1 MNKLLPYYLTRLC
14 NKLIHL
20 FTTVNNYYILN
31 TILLLNIS
39 SLVFAQPDSNIQL
52 ANEYLVK
59 GEKQKAIELYR
70 EAIKNDQN
78 ISLVHN
84 NYLNTLADLGLY
96 DEAQRYLSRVVKRY
110 PDNLIYQID
119 AAWIYLRSS
128 DVSRAKKLIKELIDA
143 NKTNTGRIKLIADQL
158 MSRSLAEYS
167 IQALLASR
175 KAYNNPTLFCMELAM
190 LYRIRGQKEDMIN
203 EYIAYVTQ
211 DTYNL
216 QYVKNVLQVL
226 LEPEDMDILE
236 QKLLDYAQLYPDK
249 EVYSDLLI
257 WLSLQKKN
265 FFNAFIQAR
274 ALDRRTD
281 SFGERTMDVAR
292 LALSN
297 GDYEIARQAYR
308 WIIKTYPGG
317 AYYIQARR
325 GLIESR
331 EEALR
336 KTYPINPINTDSAKQ
351 LVSDYQVFIADVK
364 PALPA
369 WEAQRSLARL
379 YNEWLDD
386 KITAINLLNE
396 VITAGQSSKALVAQ
410 AKLDLGDIYL
420 QKGEWWE
427 STLLYS
433 QVEKTMKETELG
445 YEAKLKNAKLW
456 YYKGDFKLAAE
467 HLDVLKEAT
476 SREIAND
483 AMELSIRIKEN
494 LAMDSSG
501 MALRVL
507 AHAELLLQQNKT
519 DKALKIIDE
528 IKQGKIKIA
537 AEETSLQGNDVD
549 RNLTKDSIWVSFPNY
564 AILDEVYW
572 LEAEIFFKK
581 GQYNRAIERLDK
593 IIEEFPTDVLADD
606 AFFRKAE
613 MYQEQFGQ
621 PERAQNL
628 YLEFLNRFPG
638 SIYAAEA
645 RKRYRKL
652 RGDLAPDQF

>member
-1 MNKLLPYYLTRLC
+1 MNKFSSHHSKNLWKTV
-14 NKLIHL
+14 IHL
-20 FTTVNNYYILN
+20 FTTLNNYNILN
-31 TILLLNIS
+31 TILLLTITIPLFS
-39 SLVFAQPDSNIQL
+39 QVDSNIQL
-52 ANEYLVK
+52 ANEYLIK
-59 GEKQKAIELYR
+59 GEKQKALELYR
-70 EAIKNDQN
+70 EAVKNDQN
-78 ISLVHN
+78 VPLVHN
-84 NYLNTLADLGLY
+84 NYLNALTELGLY
-96 DEAQRYLSRVVKRY
+96 DEAQRYLNRVIKKF
-110 PDNLIYQID
+110 PDNLLYQTD
-119 AAWIYLRSS
+119 AAWVYLRSG
-128 DVSRAKKLIKELIDA
+128 DVLRAERLIKELIEA
-143 NKTNTGRIKLIADQL
+143 NKANTGRIKLIADQL

-175 KAYNNPTLFCMELAM
+175 KTYNNPSLFCMELAM
-190 LYRIRGQKEDMIN
+190 LYRIRGQKEEMIN
-203 EYIAYVTQ
+203 EYITYVTQ
-211 DTYNL
+211 DAYNL

-226 LEPEDMDILE
+226 LEPDDMEVLE
-236 QKLLDYAQLYPDK
+236 RKLVGYAQLYPDK

-257 WLSLQKKN
+257 WLNVQQKN
-265 FFNAFIQAR
+265 FFNAYIQAR
-274 ALDRRTD
+274 ALDRRTN
-281 SFGERTMDVAR
+281 SFGERSFEVAR
-292 LALSN
+292 LALNN
-297 GDYEIARQAYR
+297 GDYETAGQAFR
-308 WIIKTYPGG
+308 WIIKNYPGG
-317 AYYIQARR
+317 AYYVQSRR

-336 KTYPINPINTDSAKQ
+336 KTYPIPPDSIKQ
-351 LVSDYQVFIADVK
+351 LVKDYQFFIADVK

-369 WEAQRSLARL
+369 WEAQRNLARL
-379 YNEWLDD
+379 YNEWLDE
-386 KITAINLLNE
+386 KATAIKLLNE
-396 VITAGQSSKALVAQ
+396 VITAGQASKTLVSQ

-433 QVEKTMKETELG
+433 QVEKAMKETESG

-501 MALRVL
+501 MALRAL
-507 AHAELLLQQNKT
+507 AQAELLLQQNKT
-519 DKALKIIDE
+519 DKALRIIDE

-537 AEETSLQGNDVD
+537 TEEASVMGYVSGTTVTND
-549 RNLTKDSIWVSFPNY
+549 SMWVSFPNY

-581 GQYNRAIERLDK
+581 GQYNKVIERLDK
-593 IIEEFPTDVLADD
+593 IIDEFPTDVLADD
-606 AFFRKAE
+606 AFFKKTE
-613 MYQEQFGQ
+613 TYEIQLGQ
-621 PERAQNL
+621 PDRAQTL